1 LDGRQPSIFE
11 YRRNLLRAIR
21 WYTNPYTNSNCH
33 ADSYAKHDSHSYWY
47 SYCYCYCYC
56 DTNSYSYRYVH
67 ERAQRDTNNYSYAH
81 ASTITYTKN
90 SADP

>member
-1 LDGRQPSIFE
+1 MDGRQPSIFE

-47 SYCYCYCYC
+47 SYCYCYC
-56 DTNSYSYRYVH
+56 DTNSDSYRYVH